1 MQQVNPLKNYTKIL
15 LIIILLSATREVF
28 AVATFLNDWRDFYPE
43 SSSGD
48 INCQLCH
55 TNRDGGAPWNA
66 YGSALQQH
74 FSDADP
80 RTREIKD
87 SFTFVENLNSDQ
99 DSPGTTNLVEIN
111 SNQQPGWR
119 TGQVN
124 NIFNSNG
131 DVIGVTFP
139 PTTVDPF
146 PIEIATQDVSLTLLE
161 VASGFTSP
169 LGASQTPTSS
179 LNSSLNSQIFV
190 VDQIGIVWRVDL
202 ETGDKSEY
210 LNVQSR
216 LVALGAFEPGGYD
229 ERGLLGFAFHPQFAS
244 NGRLYIHT
252 SEPVSSSPDFSTLS
266 GNETAN
272 HQGVISELTIAD
284 PSQAQGLAVIVS
296 QRELIRVDQPQFNH
310 NGGDLLFDSQ
320 GLLYIGLGDGGGAD
334 DQGIGHSVGGNGS
347 DPLNPFGSILR
358 IDPLGN
364 SHGSYGVPLDNP
376 FLNDSNAL
384 DEIYAYGFRNPW
396 KLSFDNQGNL
406 YAADVGQNDIEEVN
420 LVTKGQHYGW
430 RFREGRFF
438 FDANG
443 DRSGILTF
451 DIPSNLP
458 FITLTPPLLEY
469 DHDEGISVIGGYVYN
484 GSRNPSLRGKYIFG
498 DFLSTLFI
506 GDLNNS
512 SIVKMNLSPEIVI
525 YGFAQ
530 DSRGEIYF
538 MGNEDAS
545 TSGNTGKLIKLQST
559 LPEPPENDGLCFPIV
574 AENGNVSVICL

>member
-1 MQQVNPLKNYTKIL
+1 MIVHQFTKSLKTL
-15 LIIILLSATREVF
+15 LFMTSLCVTQDTL
-28 AVATFLNDWRDFYPE
+28 AVATFLNDWRDFYPQ
-43 SSSGD
+43 SSSSD

-55 TNRDGGAPWNA
+55 TFRDGGEPWNA

-74 FSDADP
+74 FSASDP
-80 RTREIKD
+80 ISRTIED
-87 SFTFVENLNSDQ
+87 SFTFVENFNSDQ
-99 DSPGTTNLVEIN
+99 DTTNTTNLTEIN

-124 NIFNSNG
+124 NIFDRDG
-131 DVIGVTFP
+131 EITGVIFP
-139 PTTVDPF
+139 PTTIDPF
-146 PIEIATQDVSLTLLE
+146 PTPIPTQDVSLALVE
-161 VASGFTSP
+161 IANGFTSP
-169 LGASQTPTSS
+169 LGASQAPIS
-179 LNSSLNSQIFV
+179 LLDTQIFV
-190 VDQIGIVWRVDL
+190 VDQIGIVWRVNL

-210 LNVQSR
+210 LDVQSR

-229 ERGLLGFAFHPQFAS
+229 ERGLLGFAFHPQFSS

-252 SEPVSSSPDFSTLS
+252 SEPVSGTPDFTTLS
-266 GNETAN
+266 GNDLAN
-272 HQGVISELTIAD
+272 HQGVISELVVAD
-284 PSQAQGLAVIVS
+284 PFQAQGLAVITS

-310 NGGDLLFDSQ
+310 NGGDLVFDSK

-334 DQGIGHSVGGNGS
+334 DQGVGHSVGGNGS

-376 FLNDSNAL
+376 YLNDSNVL

-396 KLSFDNQGNL
+396 KLSFDSQGNL

-443 DRSGILTF
+443 ERSGILTF
-451 DIPSNLP
+451 DIPNNLP

-498 DFLSTLFI
+498 DFLSTIFV
-506 GDLNNS
+506 GDLNTRT
-512 SIVKMNLSPEIVI
+512 IVKMNLSPEIVI

-530 DSRGEIYF
+530 DATGELYF
-538 MGNEDAS
+538 LGNQDAN
-545 TSGNTGKLIKLQST
+545 TSGSTGKLIKLQST
-559 LPEPPENDGLCFPIV
+559 LPEPPENDGLCFPVV
-574 AENGNVSVICL
+574 AKNGNVSVICL